1 MFISL
6 ISSDVL
12 IVKCVIWTP
21 KCRKYVILV
30 VSWKFRDLI
39 VKFFSVLVFQVGSC
53 FFRSVFFFSMLMYF
67 FLVSVDLIN
76 YGLLFTAFYGFLHNL
91 PLSIIC

>member
-12 IVKCVIWTP
+12 IVKCVILTP

-53 FFRSVFFFSMLMYF
+53 FFRSVFFFFNVNVF
-67 FLVSVDLIN
+67 F
-76 YGLLFTAFYGFLHNL
+76 FGFCRSDKLWIVVYSFL
-91 PLSIIC
+91 RLSS